1 VRQLWQEWVVIMKS
15 SLLFGL
21 LFVSGAAAAQPSSG
35 TSGTSAPA
43 ASYDPR
49 QVICRV
55 SGETGSRLERTRV
68 CMTRAEW
75 DQRRRD
81 TRAGVDRAQT
91 GRTLPTDH

>member
-21 LFVSGAAAAQPSSG
+21 LCVSGAAAAQPSSG
-35 TSGTSAPA
+35 TSAPT
-43 ASYDPR
+43 ASYDPQ

-81 TRAGVDRAQT
+81 TRSGVDRAQT
-91 GRTLPTDH
+91 SRTLPTDH